1 MQSLALGLLV
11 IAAILHASW
20 NIIVKRAK
28 ERQIFTWWALV
39 IGNCCFLPIL
49 LVRPSLPNEIWPY
62 VVASAIAEGV
72 YYLALARAYTI
83 GDFSLVYPMARGAA
97 PAFLATWAFLF
108 LGERPSA
115 GGLIGLGLLIFG
127 LVVVGSGILWN
138 MRGKVAVSA
147 SGIGAALSVAL
158 CISLYSIIDGA
169 AVKIADPTA
178 YTIITMILTSIIM
191 APLVL
196 PRYSRQQI
204 VGELRSN
211 WLSIA
216 AVGVLTLLTYI
227 LVMFAYRIAPVSY
240 AGAIREIS
248 VIFGALAGW
257 IWLGESFGKVRTLGS
272 LLIFAGIVVIALF
285 G

>member
-1 MQSLALGLLV
+1 MESLSLGLLV
-11 IAAILHASW
+11 VAAVLHAGW
-20 NIIVKRAK
+20 NIIVKRAQ

-49 LVRPSLPNEIWPY
+49 LLRPSLPNEVWPF
-62 VVASAIAEGV
+62 VIASAIAEGV

-108 LGERPSA
+108 LGERPSV
-115 GGLIGLGLLIFG
+115 GGLIGLGLLILG
-127 LVVVGSGILWN
+127 LIVVGSGVLWN
-138 MRGKVAVSA
+138 MRGKVALSA
-147 SGIGAALSVAL
+147 SGIGAALSVAF
-158 CISLYSIIDGA
+158 CISIYSIIDGA

-178 YTIITMILTSIIM
+178 YTVITMILTSIIM

-204 VGELRSN
+204 FGELRNN
-211 WLSIA
+211 WLSIS

-227 LVMFAYRIAPVSY
+227 LVMFAYRLGPVSY

-248 VIFGALAGW
+248 VIFGAIAGW
-257 IWLGESFGKVRTLGS
+257 IWLGESFGKVRTIGS
-272 LLIFAGIVVIALF
+272 LLIFAGILVIAFF

>member
-1 MQSLALGLLV
+1 MESLSLGLLV
-11 IAAILHASW
+11 VAAVLHAGW
-20 NIIVKRAK
+20 NIIVKRAQ

-49 LVRPSLPNEIWPY
+49 LLRPSLPNEVWPF
-62 VVASAIAEGV
+62 VIASAIAEGV

-108 LGERPSA
+108 LGERPSV
-115 GGLIGLGLLIFG
+115 GGLIGLGLLILG
-127 LVVVGSGILWN
+127 LIVVGSGVLWN
-138 MRGKVAVSA
+138 MRGKVALSA
-147 SGIGAALSVAL
+147 SGIGAALSVAF
-158 CISLYSIIDGA
+158 CISIYSIIDGA

-178 YTIITMILTSIIM
+178 YTVITMILTSIIM

-204 VGELRSN
+204 FGELRNN
-211 WLSIA
+211 WLSIS

-227 LVMFAYRIAPVSY
+227 LVMFAYRLGPVSY

-257 IWLGESFGKVRTLGS
+257 IWLGESFGKVRTIGS
-272 LLIFAGIVVIALF
+272 LLIFAGIVVIAFF

>member
-1 MQSLALGLLV
+1 MESLSLGLLV
-11 IAAILHASW
+11 VAAILHAGW
-20 NIIVKRAK
+20 NIIVKRAQ

-49 LVRPSLPNEIWPY
+49 LLRPSLPNEVWPF
-62 VVASAIAEGV
+62 VIASAIAEGV

-108 LGERPSA
+108 LGERPSV
-115 GGLIGLGLLIFG
+115 GGLIGLGLLILG
-127 LVVVGSGILWN
+127 LIVVGSGVLWN
-138 MRGKVAVSA
+138 MRGKVALSA
-147 SGIGAALSVAL
+147 SGIGAALSVAF
-158 CISLYSIIDGA
+158 CISIYSIIDGA

-178 YTIITMILTSIIM
+178 YTVITMILTSIIM

-204 VGELRSN
+204 FGELRNN
-211 WLSIA
+211 WLSIS

-227 LVMFAYRIAPVSY
+227 LVMFAYRLGPVSY

-248 VIFGALAGW
+248 VIFGAIAGW
-257 IWLGESFGKVRTLGS
+257 IWLGESFGKVRTIGS
-272 LLIFAGIVVIALF
+272 LLIFAGILVIAFF